1 MVKNQKEIILQK
13 LFEEIQ
19 QPIKTFGERKAQQRY
34 NNKRG
39 GKFKSK
45 IKVLYINLEGLKFD
59 EQQIFEIENTPLNYP
74 KTNCYTKLIN
84 NTTQKFKAKRNGF
97 TH

>member
-13 LFEEIQ
+13 LFEEIK
-19 QPIKTFGERKAQQRY
+19 QPIKTFGERKAQRRY
-34 NNKRG
+34 NNKKG
-39 GKFKSK
+39 GKLKSK

-59 EQQIFEIENTPLNYP
+59 EQQFFEIENIPLNYP
-74 KTNCYTKLIN
+74 KTNCYTKFIN
-84 NTTQKFKAKRNGF
+84 DTTQKFKAKRNGF